1 MRIEKTIGNDAVLV
15 RFDSMPNYF
24 YIRHAG
30 KDNKEDYNV
39 LLVIEDNK
47 IKLNEA
53 AVEEFG
59 LNIENFNTPLIPE
72 YDYE

>member
-1 MRIEKTIGNDAVLV
+1 MRQEKTIGNDAVLV

-30 KDNKEDYNV
+30 KENKEDYNV

-47 IKLNEA
+47 IKLNET

-59 LNIENFNTPLIPE
+59 LNIENINTPLVPE
-72 YDYE
+72 YEYD